1 MASSVSE
8 RNLLSV
14 IKSHYSDA
22 VSQKR
27 FHWLGNQS
35 LDIYIPSKN
44 VAIEY
49 QGEQHYKPVHIYG
62 GKKGFRQ
69 QQRFDKKKINLCK
82 KHGVN
87 LYYFTFV
94 EDAPNKLHG
103 KVMYKNT
110 RKLLRSIKYP
120 WLKWTKFII
129 EGIFWLIVIFYMI
142 LFFI

>member
-27 FHWLGNQS
+27 FDWLGNQS

-49 QGEQHYKPVHIYG
+49 QG
-62 GKKGFRQ
+62 
-69 QQRFDKKKINLCK
+69 
-82 KHGVN
+82 
-87 LYYFTFV
+87 
-94 EDAPNKLHG
+94 
-103 KVMYKNT
+103 
-110 RKLLRSIKYP
+110 
-120 WLKWTKFII
+120 
-129 EGIFWLIVIFYMI
+129 
-142 LFFI
+142 